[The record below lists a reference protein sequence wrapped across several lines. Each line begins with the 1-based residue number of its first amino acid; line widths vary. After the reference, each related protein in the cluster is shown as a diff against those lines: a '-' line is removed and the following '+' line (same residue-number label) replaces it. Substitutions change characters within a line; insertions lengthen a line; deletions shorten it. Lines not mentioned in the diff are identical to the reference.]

1 MLVGR
6 LLGAVLG
13 AKISAK
19 AMLTTVS
26 FVGLLLTAFAIFLPQ
41 SLVNMPVFNGAE
53 GFKLVQVPVNAMLLK
68 DVVKEQIEKGKIVL
82 FSSHQMNYIEEF
94 CDKIAILHR
103 GEIAL
108 QGDLRDIKRQYP
120 RDRLVVRSPQS
131 EQILREWG
139 GKAGR
144 TEEGGLLLWLD
155 KPEEKQAVMQ
165 QLSARYELDE
175 VKVFEPSLND
185 IFVEYAGQE

>member
-1 MLVGR
+1 M
-6 LLGAVLG
+6 
-13 AKISAK
+13 
-19 AMLTTVS
+19 
-26 FVGLLLTAFAIFLPQ
+26 
-41 SLVNMPVFNGAE
+41 
-53 GFKLVQVPVNAMLLK
+53 
-68 DVVKEQIEKGKIVL
+68 
-82 FSSHQMNYIEEF
+82 
-94 CDKIAILHR
+94 
-103 GEIAL
+103 

-139 GKAGR
+139 GKASR
-144 TEEGGLLLWLD
+144 TEEGSLLLWLD